1 MEGIGVSETS
11 SSIFRRVA
19 LDRAAS
25 PEQLDYLVQI
35 TRPRDWIVGCIVLLI
50 LVMALGWGILG
61 RVPVRAP
68 GEGILISTGGRV
80 ADAVST
86 APGRLGS
93 VEVAVGQRV
102 ARGDVVAKIVQ
113 TEIEQRYRNAE
124 EVLRERK
131 REHAGLIAKIA
142 AELAAKEDNF
152 NKLEAGLNQVIKATD
167 QRIEYLA
174 MEVKNLEGLFAKGY
188 TIRRTVE
195 DRRRDLTDAQQRK
208 QDTQNEIL
216 KLRTQKTDLQTQR
229 DREIQDSE
237 FRVNEARRQ
246 MEEVGGALGQSTQ
259 VLSPIDGRVVE
270 IKVSPGAVLTSGT
283 PILGVEAEGRALE
296 ALIYIRGDRGKSV
309 KPGMEVRLEPS
320 TVKREEFGT
329 ILGTVETISDFP
341 ITPQGMA
348 AVLHNDTL
356 VTRFTR
362 DGAPYGAVVRLEP
375 DENNPSGYRW
385 AVGKGPPLR
394 LSSGTF
400 AKAEITTE
408 RKRPIDLVIPILR
421 RLTGT
426 AS

>member
-1 MEGIGVSETS
+1 MKNHEAGQDDPEMVDHRVS
-11 SSIFRRVA
+11 
-19 LDRAAS
+19 
-25 PEQLDYLVQI
+25 
-35 TRPRDWIVGCIVLLI
+35 
-50 LVMALGWGILG
+50 
-61 RVPVRAP
+61 
-68 GEGILISTGGRV
+68 
-80 ADAVST
+80 
-86 APGRLGS
+86 
-93 VEVAVGQRV
+93 
-102 ARGDVVAKIVQ
+102 RGDVVAKIAQ
-113 TEIEQRYRNAE
+113 TEIEQRYRNAG
-124 EVLRERK
+124 EVLRERQ
-131 REHAGLIAKIA
+131 REHADLTAKITR
-142 AELAAKEDNF
+142 ELAAKEDNF

-167 QRIEYLA
+167 QRIEYLT
-174 MEVKNLEGLFAKGY
+174 MEVKNLEDLFAKGY
-188 TIRRTVE
+188 TIRRSVE
-195 DRRRDLTDAQQRK
+195 DRRRELTDAQQRK

-229 DREIQDSE
+229 DREMQDSQ
-237 FRVNEARRQ
+237 FRLNEARRQ
-246 MEEVGGALGQSTQ
+246 MEQIGGELGQSTQ

-270 IKVSPGAVLTSGT
+270 IKVSPGAVLSAGT
-283 PILGVEAEGRALE
+283 PILGMEAEGIALE
-296 ALIYIRGDRGKSV
+296 ALVYIRADHGKSV

-356 VTRFTR
+356 VSRFTR
-362 DGAPYGAVVRLEP
+362 DGAPYGAVVRLQP

-394 LSSGTF
+394 LSSGTL

-408 RKRPIDLVIPILR
+408 RKRPIDLVIPIFR